1 MAQILPLKNKRVTL
15 SLSQKERKQLALS
28 VQKARNPLVMKALTP
43 TYQVKGLN
51 GINLFFWPH
60 NCFNNLQYKYR
71 EITYAISCIFECYC
85 EFIFSDSD
93 EDSHKLAKKV
103 KKLKAKNK
111 KLQKKVKSLKK
122 KLKEKK
128 SEKKDEKQVKR

>member
-60 NCFNNLQYKYR
+60 NCFNNLQYKVVGMPFLAFLNV
-71 EITYAISCIFECYC
+71 TVNL
-85 EFIFSDSD
+85 FSVIVM
-93 EDSHKLAKKV
+93 KILI
-103 KKLKAKNK
+103 NW
-111 KLQKKVKSLKK
+111 QKRSKS
-122 KLKEKK
+122 
-128 SEKKDEKQVKR
+128 